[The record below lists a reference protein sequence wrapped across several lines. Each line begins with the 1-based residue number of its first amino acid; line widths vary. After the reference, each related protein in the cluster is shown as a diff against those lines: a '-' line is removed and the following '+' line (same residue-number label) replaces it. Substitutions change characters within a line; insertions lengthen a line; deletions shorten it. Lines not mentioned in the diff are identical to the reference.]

1 MTEFLRKQQENII
14 YLLIFALLFAAP
26 ILSLYV
32 RSVNDDIPFHW
43 DEVID
48 VWKILTVYVII
59 FAIHNF
65 LLCNVPPGPT
75 SNTRWLRRY
84 TVPYRPSF
92 GVTTSSRAN
101 QASIVRIIVRT
112 VTDHP

>member
-32 RSVNDDIPFHW
+32 RSVNDDMPFHW

-48 VWKILTVYVII
+48 VWKILAVYVII
-59 FAIHNF
+59 FIIHNF
-65 LLCNVPPGPT
+65 LLAPM
-75 SNTRWLRRY
+75 L
-84 TVPYRPSF
+84 
-92 GVTTSSRAN
+92 
-101 QASIVRIIVRT
+101 I
-112 VTDHP
+112 